1 MLLAR
6 AEKELS
12 IFINSGICWKGK
24 KGRRELRVNERN
36 ISWVSVEEWGRER
49 ERHADCFKSAA
60 SQALKFMPM
69 GCFLGGL
76 QGGAAARESCRLQ
89 TARLALELG
98 FSCWNT
104 FTTQP
109 SWLADWLP
117 GPALPDFTTPTDF
130 SDACWST
137 QFAMSSTVYLIL
149 IMPFF
154 LFVFFKSVSLLLE
167 ATTQLLWAHRRF
179 HEQPLF
185 FFESDK

>member
-1 MLLAR
+1 
-6 AEKELS
+6 
-12 IFINSGICWKGK
+12 
-24 KGRRELRVNERN
+24 
-36 ISWVSVEEWGRER
+36 
-49 ERHADCFKSAA
+49 
-60 SQALKFMPM
+60 M

-154 LFVFFKSVSLLLE
+154 LFVFFKICIVVAGGYNAAVVSTQTFSWAASVLFRKWQIISCLKEFQVLNWFPPGSSFYLRNDRDSSDLIRHDM
-167 ATTQLLWAHRRF
+167 APLYFMPAVTVCFALILPSKRF
-179 HEQPLF
+179 PDVQDEV
-185 FFESDK
+185 E